1 MIRVAIKLCRAATS
15 VVSLPTPRTT
25 GRLSLSLPPPFR
37 LLHDGINGADANP
50 VARQMINYAISHA
63 RSQKSDESYAQGLLI
78 LEQCLSTQSSEVPD
92 AENSR
97 GLVFLAMS
105 TLLSERGD
113 FSEAIEKLQRIQDL
127 KHSSLGIKVAAMEA
141 LVGLHLELGQ
151 DDTSTVVADK
161 CLELVEKDV
170 PKAGG
175 GNPLVLS
182 VRAKAAKGFVELIR
196 GDLQLAET
204 FLQGREETEG
214 STGSVVLSYGEFLHA
229 TQNLS
234 LAKEIYQKVI
244 QGVAEN
250 KDFSDLNAVAACN
263 MSSAEVLL
271 AATCALGQL
280 EAHMGNFG
288 GAEEI
293 LTRALSTA
301 EDHFGSHHPKV
312 GAVLTCI
319 ALMFRRKAMQE
330 RSSSLLIQEGLY
342 RKAIELLKAP
352 QLETDDREAKVDRR
366 DIVALARGGY
376 AEALCV
382 QQNRKAEGE
391 KMKTWAEAAWRNS
404 RLSLAEALEISESS
418 SKVPV
423 IDARTCRAL

>member
-1 MIRVAIKLCRAATS
+1 MICVAVKLCRAATS
-15 VVSLPTPRTT
+15 VASLPTSRTT
-25 GRLSLSLPPPFR
+25 GRLSFSLPPPFR

-50 VARQMINYAISHA
+50 VALQMINYAISHA

-113 FSEAIEKLQRIQDL
+113 FGEAIEKLQRIQDL
-127 KHSSLGIKVAAMEA
+127 KHSSLGVKVAAMEA

-151 DDTSTVVADK
+151 DDTSTVIADN

-182 VRAKAAKGFVELIR
+182 VRAKAAKGLVELVR
-196 GDLQLAET
+196 GDLQLET
-204 FLQGREETEG
+204 FLQGREENEG

-250 KDFSDLNAVAACN
+250 KDFCDLNALAACN

-288 GAEEI
+288 NAEEI

-342 RKAIELLKAP
+342 RKAIELLKVP
-352 QLETDDREAKVDRR
+352 QLETDDREAKVDRS

>member
-1 MIRVAIKLCRAATS
+1 MIRVAVKLYRAATS
-15 VVSLPTPRTT
+15 VASLPTSRTT
-25 GRLSLSLPPPFR
+25 GRLPFSLPRPFR

-50 VARQMINYAISHA
+50 VALQMINYAISHA

-78 LEQCLSTQSSEVPD
+78 LEQCLSTQSSDVPD

-113 FSEAIEKLQRIQDL
+113 FGEAIEKLQRIQDL
-127 KHSSLGIKVAAMEA
+127 KHSSLGVKVAAMEA

-151 DDTSTVVADK
+151 DDTSTVISDN
-161 CLELVEKDV
+161 CLELVDKYV

-182 VRAKAAKGFVELIR
+182 VRAKAAKGLVELVR
-196 GDLQLAET
+196 GDLQLET
-204 FLQGREETEG
+204 FLQGREENEG

-250 KDFSDLNAVAACN
+250 KDFSDLNALAACN

-288 GAEEI
+288 DAEEI

-352 QLETDDREAKVDRR
+352 QLETDDQEAKVDRS
-366 DIVALARGGY
+366 DIVVLARGGY